1 MQAGLGPMQV
11 GLGTIQTMGS
21 QGSGGIAAP
30 IGRPAGR
37 SCTVG
42 WPGLG
47 P

>member
-21 QGSGGIAAP
+21 QGSWGIPAP